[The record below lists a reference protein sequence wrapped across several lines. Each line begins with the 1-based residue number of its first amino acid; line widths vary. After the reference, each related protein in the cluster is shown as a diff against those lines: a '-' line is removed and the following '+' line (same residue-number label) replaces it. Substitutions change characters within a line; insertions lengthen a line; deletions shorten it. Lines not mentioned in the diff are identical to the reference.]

1 MQAIRQIIDIQK
13 LNGLIAIP
21 EGFSIGKVEIIILPV
36 LQETIQAQ
44 PFNPEQFFGNSQIK
58 DVDKLLTEMRH
69 EWDD

>member
-21 EGFSIGKVEIIILPV
+21 EGFSIGKVEVIILPV

-44 PFNPEQFFGNSQIK
+44 SFNPEQFFGNSQIK
-58 DVDKLLTEMRH
+58 DVDKLLTEMRP
-69 EWDD
+69 